1 MKDEHH
7 ECTCN
12 DNPLVPQVCKVIK
25 ITQET
30 PDVQTYR
37 IQTLD
42 GKKPFSPLPGQLAM
56 ISILGVGEAMFSI
69 TAQGEDYIES
79 SIKRVGELTEA
90 LHSMSEGDEI
100 AVRGPYGNNFP
111 YEDLKGKD
119 LLFIGGGIGLAP
131 VRSLI
136 RYCFENRSDY
146 GHIDILY
153 GSRSK
158 EDLVFKE
165 DLFDNWPKMDDTD
178 VHVTVD
184 KGDAD
189 WDGNVG
195 FVPAYLEEL
204 AFSPKGRKVILC
216 GPPIMIK
223 FCSEAL
229 LRMDFAKEDVITTL
243 EMRMKCGI
251 GKCGRCNIGS
261 KYVCLDG
268 PVFTLA
274 ELDELPDEK

>member
-1 MKDEHH
+1 MSLDNHN
-7 ECTCN
+7 CTCS
-12 DNPLVPQVCKVIK
+12 DNELVPQICKVIK

-30 PDVQTYR
+30 SDVQTYR

-42 GKKPFSPLPGQLAM
+42 GKKPFTPLPGQLAM

-69 TAQGEDYIES
+69 TAYGEDYIES
-79 SIKRVGELTEA
+79 SIKRVGELTDA
-90 LHSMSEGDEI
+90 LHSISVGQEI
-100 AVRGPYGNNFP
+100 GVRGPYGNTFLK
-111 YEDLKGKD
+111 EDIKGKD
-119 LLFIGGGIGLAP
+119 ILFIGGGIGLAP

-136 RYCFENRSDY
+136 RYCFENRSEVK
-146 GHIDILY
+146 HIDILY
-153 GSRSK
+153 GSRSP

-165 DLFDNWPKMDDTD
+165 DLFENWPKMEDTT

-184 KGDAD
+184 KGNES
-189 WDGNVG
+189 WEGNVG

-204 AFSPKGRKVILC
+204 AFVPKDRKVVLC

-229 LRMDFAKEDVITTL
+229 LRMGFEKKDVITTL
-243 EMRMKCGI
+243 EMRMKCGV

-268 PVFTLA
+268 PVFNLS